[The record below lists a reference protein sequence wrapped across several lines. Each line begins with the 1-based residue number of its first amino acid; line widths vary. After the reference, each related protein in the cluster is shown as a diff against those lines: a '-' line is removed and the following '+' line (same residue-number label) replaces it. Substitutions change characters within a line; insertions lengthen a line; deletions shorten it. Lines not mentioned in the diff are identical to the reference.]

1 MNDPQRLPGGKLRV
15 RVPRAEIILTSA
27 IALVCV
33 LIVGL
38 AISLSNG
45 RRLHTETQMI
55 VANVRA
61 ARDDVI
67 GLAQARSDVEF
78 MFHAYLQARSDDR
91 LRRFQTLAHD
101 VDQRLA
107 GLRRRTAP
115 DPEVDAIAGRMQA
128 LVDQEIERFRARI
141 ERGRSDPTAARA
153 AAEGVRGSLA
163 EETERLHALLNERID
178 AARAAEQSE
187 RARLDAIA
195 IALAVLS
202 VFASLLAIIALRR
215 ERAQWALANEVAE
228 EARAAAAASDLAKT
242 RFLAAASHDMR
253 QPLHALTLYLSAL
266 GRRIEGEEARR
277 ILTNAERAAQ
287 SMSSMFST
295 LLDLARVQAEVIKP
309 SITAFSLQPL
319 LDRIVSEHPGA
330 DVAAEPTPIEVRSD
344 PALLERILRNLVS
357 NALKHGGGSARV
369 RVRTRDM
376 NADIEVSDSGPGIAQ
391 DDQERVFEEFVR
403 LDGSANSEGLGLGL
417 AIVQRLAKLLDHPL
431 ELRSSAGAGATFVVR
446 VPIVR
451 GVAEVEPH
459 AKSTAVSLE
468 GVRVLLMD
476 DDALALEAMAGSLR
490 DLGAVVRTCASE
502 SEVADTIK
510 SGFEPRLLVMDLRIN
525 GALSGIE
532 IANRTRALLDPPP
545 SVLIV
550 TGDTGADTLS
560 ALRASHHRWLIKPVD
575 PNELAQ
581 AAAEAV

>member
-1 MNDPQRLPGGKLRV
+1 MNDPQRLPGTLVV
-15 RVPRAEIILTSA
+15 RVPRAEIILTAA
-27 IALVCV
+27 IALVCL

-38 AISLSNG
+38 AMSLSNG
-45 RRLHTETQMI
+45 RKLHAETQAI
-55 VANVRA
+55 VANVRS
-61 ARDDVI
+61 ARDDLI
-67 GLAQARSDVEF
+67 ALAQTRSDLEF
-78 MFHAYLQARSDDR
+78 VFHAYLQDRSDDR
-91 LRRFQTLAHD
+91 LRRF
-101 VDQRLA
+101 RLREHEVEQNLVN
-107 GLRRRTAP
+107 LRRRTAP

-128 LVDQEIERFRARI
+128 LVDQEVQRFSARI
-141 ERGRSDPTAARA
+141 ERGTSDPAAARA
-153 AAEGVRGSLA
+153 AAEGVRGSLGD
-163 EETERLHALLNERID
+163 ETAQLHALLNARID

-202 VFASLLAIIALRR
+202 VFASALAIIALRR
-215 ERAQWALANEVAE
+215 ERAQWALANKLAE
-228 EARAAAAASDLAKT
+228 DARAAATASDLAKT

-266 GRRIEGEEARR
+266 GRRIEGDEARR
-277 ILTNAERAAQ
+277 ILANAERAAQ
-287 SMSSMFST
+287 SMSTMFST
-295 LLDLARVQAEVIKP
+295 LLDLARVQADVIKP
-309 SITAFSLQPL
+309 DITTFPLQTL
-319 LDRIVSEHPGA
+319 LDRVVSEHPGA
-330 DVAAEPTPIEVRSD
+330 NVIAEPTPIEIRSD

-357 NALKHGGGSARV
+357 NALKHGGGSARL

-391 DDQERVFEEFVR
+391 EDQARVFEEFVR
-403 LDGSANSEGLGLGL
+403 LDGGANSEGLGLGL
-417 AIVQRLAKLLDHPL
+417 AIVQRLAKLLGHPL
-431 ELRSSAGAGATFVVR
+431 ELRSSPGEGATFIVR
-446 VPIVR
+446 APIVR
-451 GVAEVEPH
+451 GVAKPKQD
-459 AKSTAVSLE
+459 ARAATVSLE

-502 SEVADTIK
+502 SEVADAIEH
-510 SGFEPRLLVMDLRIN
+510 GYEPRLLVMDLRIN

-575 PNELAQ
+575 PSELAQ